1 MKYKLIL
8 FLLIITS
15 QFNVAQTTYFIKY
28 KENVPL
34 DDIEQKVKD
43 DQFIPS
49 GVQFKIQAELKSVE
63 YLAKGLAKDDVVLG
77 RIVKIQFKTN
87 VNESIIDQLM
97 NIDPTIE
104 YIQKSNTYKM
114 ELVPN
119 DSLLSEQWALPK
131 IQAFDAWDVT
141 QGVDTVL
148 IGLIDTGI
156 DYFHPDLKN
165 KLWSNP
171 GEMGTDNQ
179 GHDKRYNGIDDDNNG
194 FIDDYRGWDFTDR
207 VGFPFD
213 TTQGDFLDW
222 DNDPFDPIPG
232 LYGFHGTFVA
242 GIAGA
247 EANNVTGIAGV
258 APNIKLINLRSF
270 DNGGSGEEDDAA
282 AAILYAVKMGAK
294 VISMSWG
301 DYSFSYVLRDVIR
314 YAYSKNVVLVGSA
327 GNSNSSEPHYPSGYS
342 EVICVGNS
350 TPEDYRSSNSNYG
363 STLDLMAPGTS
374 ILSTTI
380 GGGYR
385 SDGGTSAATP
395 HVAATAAL
403 ILSLQNFTNE
413 EVKQILKTTSDD
425 IGEPG
430 WDLYTGAGRLNT
442 YRAVTVIAPS
452 VIKFNSPLQDFATL
466 EDTLKINA
474 TVLSPLFSYYNLSYG
489 YGLNPTNWI
498 SLIENGLN
506 QFSNEDIYKLNLST
520 LPDTVYCL
528 RLELQLTNGRTLEE
542 RVNFFIMRSPPNVVL
557 IGDGPIYYGDKS
569 TIQTEIYTSQRSI
582 TRMYYRKIG
591 NPTFDY
597 VTLDGFTTNN
607 EFVKQ
612 FHYGY
617 IPINIVQP
625 STIYEV
631 YYEAENL
638 AGLTTT
644 ILDTTTNSYFI
655 YSTYDLP
662 ETIAS
667 TELNYKLPKGYLF
680 EKPVSFLS
688 DNYNEVLFQTFY
700 ETPEPIFGLFKIE
713 NDEFVK
719 IDSIQDQIPRLFG
732 DFNNNGKKDLFS
744 VLYPSVLIDEQA
756 QPNSFNLVRQST
768 SNKIYYPIQIG
779 DFDNDGNNE
788 LITEGLDNQ
797 AIIYWRLNPN
807 LTADSVLIIYKSNRG
822 TTANVVVT
830 DTDGDLKKEVWV
842 LTANGDLRG
851 FEINGPSSITAIDS
865 FKVPGFLVAQ
875 NNSLDVGDYN
885 GDGNPDFC
893 ILYYTN
899 SIAPNFLVL
908 VLSYQNGQFNIL
920 TSRVFLDQS
929 SEYLGQFNEAY
940 QSIGFI
946 DVDNDGVDEL
956 IANIFP
962 YSYIFKNDLIG
973 GDKIIHFE
981 EGVNTYS
988 IFKGD
993 LNQNNI
999 PDVALWY
1006 SGGVKFLELTE
1017 SNKPFP
1023 PNNVKGYSTDNTS
1036 IYLSWQG
1043 SVDQYFIYRGLTP
1056 ENLDSIT
1063 TVLGANEFSD
1073 YNLTENTDYYYA
1085 VRAFDLSKPDPYSNL
1100 SNIIKVYCHPPGV
1113 VDTAFGSSR
1122 NAITVIFSEKMNN
1135 TIENLQAF
1143 KLNGTVYP
1151 NSISAASQFSYLVTF
1166 KDQIPV
1172 GEDSLLVSGLRDL
1185 YGSPIQSANIT
1196 FNMDSIIVNPE
1207 FFISSF
1213 DIVDAYNLRIVFNL
1227 NVDEQTAE
1235 NISNYTFEPDNKVT
1249 SATVNASDKRIVNI
1263 NLKGQKPVGSIG
1275 REYVMR
1281 VKNLVSSVSTG
1292 SIPINEGA
1300 GSYIV
1305 LSSFAK
1311 DLSDVYVYP
1320 NPVKPES
1327 GEMLTFA
1334 NLPQYAKITIWTING
1349 SKIGEIEESDGN
1361 GGATFNLVDINGTKL
1376 SSGIYVYRVVML
1388 DESRNEKDE
1397 KIGKF
1402 AVIR

>member
-1 MKYKLIL
+1 MKYKLF
-8 FLLIITS
+8 FLLLILIS
-15 QFNVAQTTYFIKY
+15 QLSFSQTTYFIKY
-28 KENVPL
+28 KETVPKNE
-34 DDIEQKVKD
+34 IEQKVIS
-43 DQFIPS
+43 DQFISPNLS
-49 GVQFKIQAELKSVE
+49 FQFGSKSNPVD
-63 YLAKGLAKDDVVLG
+63 YLAKGIAKNDEVLG
-77 RIVKIQFKTN
+77 RIIKIRFDKDVDEASIMALQN
-87 VNESIIDQLM
+87 VDQS
-97 NIDPTIE
+97 IE
-104 YIQKSNTYKM
+104 YIEKSKTYQM
-114 ELVPN
+114 EFVPN
-119 DSLLSEQWALPK
+119 DSLLNEQWALQK

-141 QGVDTVL
+141 QGADSVL
-148 IGLIDTGI
+148 IGMIDTGI
-156 DYFHPDLKN
+156 DYYHPDLKN
-165 KLWSNP
+165 KIYQNP
-171 GEMGTDNQ
+171 GETGLDIN
-179 GHDKRYNGIDDDNNG
+179 GNDKRFNGIDDDNNG

-213 TTQGDFLDW
+213 TTQGDFLNW
-222 DNDPFDPIPG
+222 DNDPFDPIAG
-232 LYGFHGTFVA
+232 SYGFHGTFVA

-258 APNIKLINLRSF
+258 APNIKLLNLRSF

-282 AAILYAVKMGAK
+282 AAILYAVQMGAK

-327 GNSNSSEPHYPSGYS
+327 GNSNSPNPHYPSGYS

-350 TPEDYRSSNSNYG
+350 TPEDYRASNSNYG

-430 WDLYTGAGRLNT
+430 WDIYTGAGRLNT

-452 VIKFNSPLQDFATL
+452 IIKFNHPLQDFATL
-466 EDTLKINA
+466 EDTLTINA
-474 TVLSPLFSYYNLSYG
+474 TVLSPLFSNYNLFYG
-489 YGLNPTNWI
+489 YGLNPTNWLP
-498 SLIENGLN
+498 LIENGLN
-506 QFSNEDIYKLNLST
+506 QFSNEDIYNLNIAS

-542 RVNFFIMRSPPNVVL
+542 RVNFFVMRSPPNVVL
-557 IGDGPIYYGDKS
+557 IGDGPIYYGEKS
-569 TIQTEIYTSQRSI
+569 TIQAEFYTSQPSI
-582 TRMYYRKIG
+582 TKLYYRKIG

-612 FHYGY
+612 FHYGF

-625 STIYEV
+625 STVYEV

-644 ILDTTTNSYFI
+644 VLDTTTNSYFI

-662 ETIAS
+662 ETITS

-688 DNYNEVLFQTFY
+688 NNYNEVLFQTFY
-700 ETPEPIFGLFKIE
+700 TTPEAIFGLYEVE
-713 NDEFVK
+713 NDAFVK
-719 IDSIQDQIPRLFG
+719 IDSIQGQIPRLFG

-756 QPNSFNLVRQST
+756 QPNAFDLVRQS
-768 SNKIYYPIQIG
+768 SARNIYYPIQIG

-807 LTADSVLIIYKSNRG
+807 LTSDSVLTIYKSDIG
-822 TTANVVVT
+822 TTANLVIT
-830 DTDGDLKKEVWV
+830 DTDGDLKKEIWI
-842 LTANGDLRG
+842 LTTYGDLRG
-851 FEINGPSSITAIDS
+851 FEINGPSSITPIDS
-865 FKVPGFLVAQ
+865 FKVPGFLVPQ
-875 NNSLDVGDYN
+875 NNAFDVGDYN

-899 SIAPNFLVL
+899 SVAPNFLAL
-908 VLSYQNGQFNIL
+908 VLSYQNGEFNIL
-920 TSRVFLDQS
+920 TSKVFLDQS

-946 DVDNDGVDEL
+946 DVDNDGVNEL

-973 GDKIIHFE
+973 GDKIVYFE

-999 PDVALWY
+999 PDIALWY
-1006 SGGVKFLELTE
+1006 SGGIKFIELSE

-1023 PNNVKGYSTDNTS
+1023 PNNFSGFSIDSTS
-1036 IYLSWQG
+1036 INLSWQG
-1043 SVDQYFIYRGLTP
+1043 SVDQYYIYRGLSSD
-1056 ENLDSIT
+1056 NLILTDSVISQNNY
-1063 TVLGANEFSD
+1063 VD
-1073 YNLTENTDYYYA
+1073 YNLTNKTNYYYA
-1085 VRAFDLSKPDPYSNL
+1085 VQAFDLLKEDPYSNL
-1100 SNIIKVYCHPPGV
+1100 SKIIEVYCHTPGK

-1122 NAITVIFSEKMNN
+1122 NAISVKFSEKMNN

-1151 NSISAASQFSYLVTF
+1151 NSISPASQFSYLVTF
-1166 KDQIPV
+1166 RDNIPV
-1172 GEDSLLVSGLRDL
+1172 GQNQLLVSGLRDL
-1185 YGSPIQSANIT
+1185 YGSPIQSATIT
-1196 FNMDSIIVNPE
+1196 FYMDSIIVNPE

-1227 NVDEQTAE
+1227 SVDDQSAE
-1235 NISNYTFEPDNKVT
+1235 NVANYSFEPENKVT
-1249 SATVNASDKRIVNI
+1249 SAKVDATNKRIVNI

-1281 VKNLVSSVSTG
+1281 VQNLISSDSTG

-1300 GSYIV
+1300 GSYLV

-1320 NPVKPES
+1320 NPVKPVS

-1349 SKIGEIEESDGN
+1349 SKIGELEESDGN
-1361 GGATFNLVDINGTKL
+1361 GGATFNLIDINGNQL
-1376 SSGIYVYRVVML
+1376 SSGIYIYRVVML
-1388 DESRNEKDE
+1388 DESSNEKDE

>member
-1 MKYKLIL
+1 MKSNSFFLSLIL
-8 FLLIITS
+8 IS
-15 QFNVAQTTYFIKY
+15 QLTFAQTTYFIKY
-28 KENVPL
+28 NENVPL
-34 DDIEQKVKD
+34 TEVEQKVKQN
-43 DQFIPS
+43 QFIPPGLQFQVQT
-49 GVQFKIQAELKSVE
+49 GVKSVD
-63 YLAKGLAKDDVVLG
+63 YLAKGLVKDDEVLG
-77 RIVKIQFKTN
+77 RIIKLTFLNNVDTSQFL
-87 VNESIIDQLM
+87 QLK
-97 NIDPTIE
+97 NLDPSIE
-104 YIQKSNTYKM
+104 YIQKANIYQM

-119 DSLLSEQWALPK
+119 DSLLSEQWALQK

-141 QGVDTVL
+141 QGTDSVL
-148 IGLIDTGI
+148 IAMIDTGI
-156 DYFHPDLKN
+156 DYYHPDLKN
-165 KLWSNP
+165 KIYQNP
-171 GEMGTDNQ
+171 GEIGLDNQ
-179 GHDKRYNGIDDDNNG
+179 GNDKRTNGIDDDNNG

-213 TTQGDFLDW
+213 TTQGDFLNW

-258 APNIKLINLRSF
+258 APNIKLINIRSF
-270 DNGGSGEEDDAA
+270 DNGGSGEEDDAS
-282 AAILYAVKMGAK
+282 AAILYAVQMGAK

-327 GNSNSSEPHYPSGYS
+327 GNSNSPDPHYPSGYS

-350 TPEDYRSSNSNYG
+350 TPEDYRASNSNYG

-395 HVAATAAL
+395 HVSATAAL

-425 IGEPG
+425 IDEPG

-442 YRAVTVIAPS
+442 YRAVTVVAPS
-452 VIKFNSPLQDFATL
+452 VIKFNHPLQDFATL
-466 EDTLKINA
+466 EDTLTINA
-474 TVLSPLFSYYNLSYG
+474 TVLSPLFSFYDLSYG

-498 SLIENGLN
+498 PLIENGLN
-506 QFSNEDIYKLNLST
+506 QFSNENIYKLNLSS
-520 LPDTVYCL
+520 LPDTVFCL
-528 RLELQLTNGRTLEE
+528 RLEVQLTNGRTLEE
-542 RVNFFIMRSPPNVVL
+542 RVNFFVMRSPPDVVL
-557 IGDGPIYYGDKS
+557 IGDGPIYYGEKS
-569 TIQTEIYTSQRSI
+569 TIQAEVYTSQPSI

-591 NPTFDY
+591 NPTFNF

-612 FHYGY
+612 FHYGF
-617 IPINIVQP
+617 IPINLVEP
-625 STIYEV
+625 STVYEV

-644 ILDTTTNSYFI
+644 VVDTANNLSYFI

-662 ETIAS
+662 ETITS
-667 TELNYKLPKGYLF
+667 TELNYQLPKGYLF

-688 DNYNEVLFQTFY
+688 NNNNEVLFQTFY
-700 ETPEPIFGLFKIE
+700 NTPEAIFGLFKVE
-713 NDEFVK
+713 NDAFIK
-719 IDSIQDQIPRLFG
+719 IDSIQGQIPRLFG

-744 VLYPSVLIDEQA
+744 ILYPSVLIDEQA
-756 QPNSFNLVRQST
+756 QPNSFDLVRQSSAT
-768 SNKIYYPIQIG
+768 NIYYPIQIG

-797 AIIYWRLNPN
+797 AIIYWRLNHN
-807 LTADSVLIIYKSNRG
+807 LTSDSVLTIYKSDIG
-822 TTANVVVT
+822 TTANLVIT
-830 DTDGDLKKEVWV
+830 DTDGDLKKEVWI
-842 LTANGDLRG
+842 LTAYGDLRG
-851 FEINGPSSITAIDS
+851 FEINGPNSVTAIDS
-865 FKVPGFLVAQ
+865 FKVPGFLVPQ
-875 NNSLDVGDYN
+875 NNAFDVGDYN

-899 SIAPNFLVL
+899 SVAPNFLVL
-908 VLSYQNGQFNIL
+908 VLSYMNGQFNII
-920 TSRVFLDQS
+920 TSKVFLDQS
-929 SEYLGQFNEAY
+929 SEYLGQFNQAY

-946 DVDNDGVDEL
+946 DVDNDGIDEL

-962 YSYIFKNDLIG
+962 YSYIFKNDLIS
-973 GDKIIHFE
+973 GDKIIYFD

-999 PDVALWY
+999 PDIAFWY
-1006 SGGVKFLELTE
+1006 SGGIKFLELTQ

-1023 PNNVKGYSTDNTS
+1023 PNNVLGYSTDSTS
-1036 IYLSWQG
+1036 INLSWQG
-1043 SVDQYFIYRGLTP
+1043 SVDQYYIYRGLSP
-1056 ENLDSIT
+1056 ENLVLKDSI
-1063 TVLGANEFSD
+1063 FSENNYID
-1073 YNLTENTDYYYA
+1073 YNLTNKTNYYYA
-1085 VRAFDLSKPDPYSNL
+1085 VQAFDLLKEDPYSNL
-1100 SNIIKVYCHPPGV
+1100 SRIIEVYCHAPGV
-1113 VDTAFGSSR
+1113 VDTAIGSSG
-1122 NAITVIFSEKMNN
+1122 NAITVKFSEKMNN

-1151 NSISAASQFSYLVTF
+1151 NSISPESQFSYLLTF
-1166 KDQIPV
+1166 RDKIPV
-1172 GEDSLLVSGLRDL
+1172 GQNQLSVSGLRDF
-1185 YGSPIQSANIT
+1185 YGSPIQPIT
-1196 FNMDSIIVNPE
+1196 IDFKMDSIIVNPE

-1213 DIVDAYNLRIVFNL
+1213 DIVDAYNLKIIFNL
-1227 NVDEQTAE
+1227 SVDEQTAE
-1235 NISNYTFEPDNKVT
+1235 NITNYTFEPENKVT
-1249 SATVNASDKRIVNI
+1249 SAKVDATDKRIVNI

-1281 VKNLVSSVSTG
+1281 VKNLISSTD

-1300 GSYIV
+1300 GSYVV

-1327 GEMLTFA
+1327 GETLTFA
-1334 NLPQYAKITIWTING
+1334 NLPQYAQITIWTING
-1349 SKIGEIEESDGN
+1349 SKIGELEESDGN
-1361 GGATFNLVDINGTKL
+1361 GGATFNLIDINGNQL
-1376 SSGIYVYRVVML
+1376 SSGIYIYRVVRL
-1388 DESRNEKDE
+1388 DDANNEKEE
-1397 KIGKF
+1397 KLGKF